1 MASWTR
7 VRSLAWKDALELL
20 RDRRSLA
27 LMVVSAF
34 LFPLLGVLVTGLK
47 SQQKAL
53 VAVEVCD
60 SGGEA
65 EELASLIVEA
75 LRSYSP
81 FNVTRVKAGS
91 CRAVPGA
98 VLTVAIPEGFSGNAS
113 SLGRRAVVLLYRLV
127 GSAAAND
134 AENIVRAAVSTFSRK
149 LAVARVEELARR
161 AGLTLEP
168 DTVLDPVALRSAT
181 VTAAGAAAPPSLEE
195 RAEAARF
202 LAFAVFFVLNPA
214 AVAVADTVARER
226 ETGTGELLA
235 ITPLTGFEFVMGKT
249 LGSLAAV
256 AVAGG
261 LDLLAAAAYGV
272 AVQGAAA
279 GLGLALFHALQT
291 VMAVLVTV
299 AVTVLA
305 TMLVSG
311 QRAATMLSSMVTG
324 SAMIVFFTA
333 LFIDF
338 NTLPTTVRALL
349 YLVPYTHTVLA
360 IEAYALGSAGAAA
373 LHTGMLAAL
382 TLAALAA
389 AARLY
394 APMRLVKRS

>member
-1 MASWTR
+1 MVSWTR
-7 VRSLAWKDALELL
+7 VKSLAWKDALELL

-53 VAVEVCD
+53 VAVETCD
-60 SGGEA
+60 DGDEA
-65 EELASLIVEA
+65 EELLNLIVDA

-81 FNVTRVKAGS
+81 FNVTVVRADS
-91 CRAVPGA
+91 CSAVPGA
-98 VLTVAIPEGFSGNAS
+98 VLTVAIPRGFSVNAS
-113 SLGRRAVVLLYRLV
+113 SLERRAVVLLYRLV
-127 GSAAAND
+127 GSAAADD
-134 AENIVRAAVSTFSRK
+134 AESVVSAVVSTFSRK
-149 LAVARVEELARR
+149 LAVSRVEELARR
-161 AGLTLEP
+161 AGLRLEP
-168 DTVLDPVALRSAT
+168 DTVLDPVTLRSAV
-181 VTAAGAAAPPSLEE
+181 VTAAGTAAPQALEE
-195 RAEAARF
+195 RAQAARF

-214 AVAVADTVARER
+214 AVAVADTVTRER

-235 ITPLTGFEFVMGKT
+235 ITPLTGFEFVAGKM

-261 LDLLAAAAYGV
+261 LDLLAAAAYGA
-272 AVQGAAA
+272 AVQGVAA
-279 GLGLALFHALQT
+279 GFSLALFHAAQT
-291 VMAVLVTV
+291 VMAVVVTV

-311 QRAATMLSSMVTG
+311 QRAATMLTSMVTG
-324 SAMIVFFTA
+324 SAMIVFFAA
-333 LFIDF
+333 LFVDF
-338 NTLPTTVRALL
+338 NTLPLTVKAAM

-360 IEAYALGSAGAAA
+360 IEAYALGYVGAAL
-373 LHTGMLAAL
+373 LHTGMLAVL

-394 APMRLVKRS
+394 TPTRLVKRG